1 MPPIR
6 LLLAE
11 DHTLMR
17 AGIRALL
24 EGLPDV
30 EVVGEAST
38 GPEALAMAS
47 LTRPDLLLLDISMPE
62 LNGLEVAARLTK
74 DNPGLRVIILSM
86 HTDSV
91 YVRRAFQA
99 GAIGYLVK
107 GADVP
112 ELSLAV
118 RAAMRG
124 ESYLSPAIS
133 RDVVGEYR
141 RQGAGIAA
149 DVDVLTSRQREILQL
164 VAEGNSTKDIARMLD
179 LSVKTIEAHRSE
191 IMARLDI
198 HDVAGLVR
206 FAVRHGLI
214 SPDR

>member
-1 MPPIR
+1 MRPIR

-24 EGLPDV
+24 EGLPNV

-38 GPEALAMAS
+38 GPEALTLAS
-47 LTRPDLLLLDISMPE
+47 LARPDVVLLDISMPE
-62 LNGLEVAARLTK
+62 LNGLEVTARLAK
-74 DNPGLRVIILSM
+74 DDPGLRVIILSM
-86 HTDSV
+86 HTDPV

-112 ELSLAV
+112 ELSLAI

-133 RDVVGEYR
+133 RDVVGEYC
-141 RQGAGIAA
+141 RQGAGVAA
-149 DVDVLTSRQREILQL
+149 EVDVLTSRQREILQL
-164 VAEGNSTKDIARMLD
+164 VAEGNSTKDIARMLE
-179 LSVKTIEAHRSE
+179 LSVKTVEAHRSE

-198 HDVAGLVR
+198 HDVTGLVR
-206 FAVRHGLI
+206 FAVRHGLV
-214 SPDR
+214 SPER